1 MALLKNGKKTGRAI
15 CTKCDAEK
23 KPLKQRI
30 FAIGDSEQNEK
41 KALILQHLQ
50 IWHSSKELL
59 LFFSTTGHEHDQMYT
74 RLYVTKHILSL
85 SCFKVITDNSY
96 L

>member
-50 IWHSSKELL
+50 IWHSSKEY
-59 LFFSTTGHEHDQMYT
+59 FIKIVFY
-74 RLYVTKHILSL
+74 I
-85 SCFKVITDNSY
+85 ITQDHP
-96 L
+96 LEQA